1 MPKDELKR
9 KILIMRNAPP
19 LSSTK
24 HIDKDEE
31 KTLQMIPHKGMNHSI
46 MKMS

>member
-9 KILIMRNAPP
+9 EILMMRNAHP

-31 KTLQMIPHKGMNHSI
+31 KTLQRIPTK
-46 MKMS
+46 K